1 MDPTLAGFLEFV
13 RTVMGISSSVLPDN
27 SPYLAISFNV
37 SKEIVN
43 PTIQQA
49 SPLLYQSAVYNL
61 AGDSLLNFAQDQ
73 AGKTFFADARAKF
86 TLLDFTP
93 GVVQSTGD
101 EGTNTSLIVQKA
113 AEEFTL
119 ANLQQL
125 KTPYGRAYL
134 QIAQSYGPNIWG
146 VS

>member
-1 MDPTLAGFLEFV
+1 MEPTFAGFLEFV
-13 RTVMGISSSVLPDN
+13 RTVMGISTTVLPDN
-27 SPYLAISFNV
+27 SPYLPLAFNV

-43 PTIQQA
+43 PAIQQA
-49 SPLLYQSAVYNL
+49 SALLYSHAVYNL
-61 AGDSLLNFAQDQ
+61 AGDNLLNFAQDQ
-73 AGKTFFADARAKF
+73 AGQSFFADARAKF
-86 TLLDFTP
+86 KLLNFTP

-101 EGTNTSLIVQKA
+101 EGTNTSLVVQKA

-134 QIAQSYGPNIWG
+134 QIAQSYGQNIWG